1 MGVWKIEKLSNLPK
15 ATQPVKNLNPDGR
28 TNSKV
33 CGLSNYTAV
42 AQERFSK
49 EWVYKHMH
57 ETGIWVGI
65 MFMKLTIGSKCARDV
80 LSAHYIR

>member
-1 MGVWKIEKLSNLPK
+1 MGVWKIEKLSNLSK

-28 TNSKV
+28 TPKSVVLATTLQWLKTD
-33 CGLSNYTAV
+33 L
-42 AQERFSK
+42 SK

-57 ETGIWVGI
+57 GTGIRVGI